1 MGEADHDGDQQ
12 MVARARRKERQI
24 SSVAISPK
32 LISPVDFV
40 STSCETCN
48 LSDIRPI
55 FGRYCKP
62 WRGGKLK

>member
-1 MGEADHDGDQQ
+1 MDEADHNRDQQ
-12 MVARARRKERQI
+12 MVARARRKEQQI
-24 SSVAISPK
+24 SGVVILLK

-48 LSDIRPI
+48 SADIRPI

-62 WRGGKLK
+62 W